1 MRINPRI
8 IYIIFG
14 IAILLVT
21 INNASYYWYTKTLLK
36 DDLSA
41 RMASTALQ
49 IRTSIEQSKEGSFYT
64 EDLIGEKLRTAAMFI
79 HGQLSPDLNQITN
92 DQLRALAKQAG
103 VAGISLM
110 QRVAGSD
117 DIAVRK
123 SSEPNE
129 LKITSTKPFGYWF
142 TAYDQLLTNH
152 NVTIPEGQSLANFWS
167 GIAEVPASG
176 ASEVSKFGFYNDGS
190 TDYIIAVFV
199 NADQV
204 LKYQEIVGS
213 DTIVKKTIAV
223 NPDIIEIA
231 GLNGIT
237 FGKPPK
243 MYTDNN
249 GASFMSIYDRPV
261 LFGSYEIKHADD
273 IDSFTEAVQT
283 NKPVSSLGKW
293 KGKTVLK
300 TFVYIGAKTRVAEVQ
315 RDIPYV
321 IAIVS
326 DYSSVERTLNMQ
338 LVRLALL
345 VVLFTIFSILCM
357 YLVFRFM
364 GKSKE
369 NAVRSTQELYIQNMD
384 VMFTEIRSQR
394 HDFLNH
400 VQTMYALLSRGKKE
414 EQLRYMEELI
424 EEINEVNDIIR
435 IGHPAVAAL
444 IQAKLAQAMR
454 TKILFDHHFTGLE
467 GLSLGVKSVDIVKI
481 IGNLI
486 DNAFDEVSGLAPEL
500 RHVIVKGWSETGMLY
515 VSVAN
520 LVQDDFDPA
529 RVNQMF
535 GTGFSTKVGGEH
547 SGLGLAVV
555 KERIEF
561 YKGTI
566 DVKMVDGYIHFQLG
580 IPML

>member
-1 MRINPRI
+1 MRINSRI

-14 IAILLVT
+14 IAVLLVA

-41 RMASTALQ
+41 RMASTAIQ

-79 HGQLSPDLNQITN
+79 QGQINPDVDLITN
-92 DQLRALAKQAG
+92 EQLRVLAKQAG

-117 DIAVRK
+117 DIGVTK
-123 SSEPNE
+123 SSEPKE

-142 TAYDQLLTNH
+142 TAYDQLLTKH
-152 NVTIPEGQSLANFWS
+152 NVTIAEGQSLANFWS

-190 TDYIIAVFV
+190 RDYITAVFV

-204 LKYQEIVGS
+204 LKYQQMVGS
-213 DTIVKKTIAV
+213 DTIVKKTVAA
-223 NPDIIEIA
+223 NHDIIEIS
-231 GLNGIT
+231 GLNGTT

-243 MYTDNN
+243 IYQDNN
-249 GASFMSIYDRPV
+249 GESFISIYDRQV
-261 LFGSYEIKHADD
+261 LFGSYAIKHADD
-273 IDSFTEAVQT
+273 IDRFTEAVQT
-283 NKPVSSLGKW
+283 NKPVSVLKKW

-300 TFVYIGAKTRVAEVQ
+300 TFVYIPAKTRVSDVQ
-315 RDIPYV
+315 RDVPYV

-326 DYSSVERTLNMQ
+326 DYTSIENTLDRQ
-338 LVRLALL
+338 LIRLALL
-345 VVLFTIFSILCM
+345 VVLFTIFSLLCM
-357 YLVFRFM
+357 YLVFRYM

-369 NAVRSTQELYIQNMD
+369 IAVRSTQELYIQNMD

-486 DNAFDEVSGLAPEL
+486 DNAFDEVSGLVPEL
-500 RHVIVKGWSETGMLY
+500 RHVIVKGWSESGMLFF
-515 VSVAN
+515 SVAN
-520 LVQDDFDPA
+520 LVHEDFDPA

-535 GTGFSTKVGGEH
+535 GTGFSTKVGGDH

-555 KERIEF
+555 KERVEY

-566 DVKMVDGYIHFQLG
+566 DVKLVEGYIHFELA
-580 IPML
+580 IPVL